1 MSAQGHPKR
10 ELPGSA
16 PAPRAAPATA
26 ITGNTRE
33 LYRFI
38 WRTSARDQMALVAL
52 STGVFLLELAPL
64 ELQRRI
70 VNAAVDHREYKVIA
84 LLCGVY
90 LVVSLLHG
98 GLKLVTNVYRG
109 SVSEKTNRHLRLQ
122 LGPRAEDD
130 ALHEAGAG
138 VRISII
144 VSEAEAVGGFA
155 GGSFAEPVLNA
166 GILLSVFGYMVIV
179 QPWMALIAFVM
190 FSPQFLFISA
200 LQEAINR
207 RTARRIETLRELSAS
222 IIEEQ
227 STGAGLHGLR
237 RFRRRIRYVY
247 LLNIQIF
254 TRKFGMNFLMNLLYS
269 LGVIG
274 ILAVGGWLVL
284 NGRTEVGTIVAF
296 ISGVARMNTPWRDL
310 MTWFRELSNAG
321 TKYRLIVKALAGG
334 TLHAAD

>member
-1 MSAQGHPKR
+1 MS
-10 ELPGSA
+10 
-16 PAPRAAPATA
+16 A
-26 ITGNTRE
+26 ITGKTRE

-38 WRTSARDQMALVAL
+38 WRTSARDQLALVAL

-70 VNAAVDHREYKVIA
+70 VNAAVDHREYRVIA
-84 LLCGVY
+84 VLCAIY
-90 LVVSLLHG
+90 LAVSLLHG

-122 LGPRAEDD
+122 LGPRATEDALHEAKD

-155 GGSFAEPVLNA
+155 GGSFSEPVLNA

-179 QPWMALIAFVM
+179 QPWMALIAFLM

-207 RTARRIETLRELSAS
+207 RTARRIETLRALSAS
-222 IIEEQ
+222 IVEET
-227 STGAGLHGLR
+227 SAGTGVGGLR
-237 RFRRRIRYVY
+237 RFRRRIRFVY
-247 LLNIQIF
+247 LLNLQIF
-254 TRKFGMNFLMNLLYS
+254 ARKFGINFLMNLFYS
-269 LGVIG
+269 VGVIG
-274 ILAVGGWLVL
+274 ILAAGSWLVL
-284 NGRTEVGTIVAF
+284 SGRTEVGTIVAF
-296 ISGVARMNTPWRDL
+296 ISGAARMNAPWRDL

-321 TKYRLIVKALAGG
+321 TKYRLIVKALGKG
-334 TLHAAD
+334 RLKAAD